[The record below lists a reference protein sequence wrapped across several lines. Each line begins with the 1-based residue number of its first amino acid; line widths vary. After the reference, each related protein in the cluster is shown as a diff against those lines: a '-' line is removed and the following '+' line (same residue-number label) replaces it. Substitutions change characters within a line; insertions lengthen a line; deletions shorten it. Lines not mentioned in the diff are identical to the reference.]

1 MIEKL
6 NADFKENVTI
16 SIESKVFA
24 KDKTKWP
31 PNHYWSALIV
41 RQSLLIFAPAFFKN
55 KRSCQFLTTKSSI
68 ELISFRKI
76 QDFGFINN

>member
-1 MIEKL
+1 MIEKM

-41 RQSLLIFAPAFFKN
+41 RQSLLIFAPAFK
-55 KRSCQFLTTKSSI
+55 KTSVLPI
-68 ELISFRKI
+68 PDYKI
-76 QDFGFINN
+76 IYRTYFFSQNPRFWLHQ